1 MVLSASRRTDIPRF
15 YTDWLLARLR
25 AGCVVT
31 KNPMNPS
38 QVSRLRFS
46 PDSVDCLVFWSKD
59 PEPLLERLAEIDRM
73 GYRYYFQFTLTPY
86 GSAIEKNLRPK
97 AEIVETFRA
106 LSEQIGREKVVWR
119 YDPILLADGIDVAWH
134 RRRFADLC
142 ETLAPY
148 TDTVTVSFVD
158 FYAKLKNPVFSSPD
172 EAERAELA
180 GWIGECARR
189 AGIAAVACSESG
201 DWSAY
206 GIGRSSCI
214 DRARIERICG
224 CPLTLKADKNQRG
237 GCGCAESIDIG
248 VYDTCTNGCIYCY
261 ANRSEKRAAELRAL
275 HDPASEILVGD
286 PAGAVIR
293 EKNLRSSRREQYE
306 LF

>member
-1 MVLSASRRTDIPRF
+1 MVLSASRRTDIPKF
-15 YTDWLLARLR
+15 YTDWLIARLA
-25 AGCVVT
+25 AGSVVT

-38 QVSRLRFS
+38 QISRLRFS

-59 PEPLLERLAEIDRM
+59 PEPLRKRLADIDRM

-86 GSAIEKNLRPK
+86 GRAIEKNLRPK
-97 AEIVETFRA
+97 AEIIATFQL
-106 LSEQIGREKVVWR
+106 LSKQIGREKVVWR
-119 YDPILLADGIDVAWH
+119 YDPILLADGIDVEWH
-134 RRRFADLC
+134 RRQFAAMC
-142 ETLAPY
+142 EVLVPY

-158 FYAKLKNPVFSSPD
+158 LYQKLRNPVFSTPD

-201 DWSAY
+201 DWSVF
-206 GIGRSSCI
+206 GIGRAACI

-224 CPLTLKADKNQRG
+224 CPLTLKADKHQRG

-248 VYDTCTNGCIYCY
+248 VYDTCPNGCVYCY
-261 ANRSEKRAAELRAL
+261 ANRSEKRAAEMCAKHR
-275 HDPASEILVGD
+275 PENEILVGD
-286 PAGAVIR
+286 TEGFAIC
-293 EKNLRSSRREQYE
+293 EKILRSLRREQYE